1 MIKRNLFKIKN
12 ESGFSKG
19 DRSGFFIANKKSS
32 LPMGKRKNNMLPSIN
47 DEVLDAVH
55 NYRSSVPETIF
66 SKKQYG
72 EVLLKKVDL
81 KCKNQR
87 QKEYINM
94 IEEKEIIICVGESG
108 VGKSYLSIAKALE
121 LLKDSSKGY
130 EKIFIITPIVE
141 SEDNIG
147 FLKGSLQEKL
157 DPYLYSIY
165 YLIDKMVGEDTRRK
179 LVESEIVSPL
189 CISYLRGVN
198 IDNAILISDETQNM
212 TIKGI
217 KTLLTRIGFNSKF
230 ILSGD
235 INQIDRF
242 KNENDSG
249 LKYAYEN
256 LKDVEGVG
264 LFEFTKEDIVRNKI
278 IGEILERFK
287 PKTDLTTP
295 VVKKKRTT
303 KVVKNK
309 IDKEV

>member
-1 MIKRNLFKIKN
+1 MIKRSNLFNLKKPDFSSKN
-12 ESGFSKG
+12 
-19 DRSGFFIANKKSS
+19 RSGFFIANKKS
-32 LPMGKRKNNMLPSIN
+32 LVPMGKRKNSVLSSISE
-47 DEVLDAVH
+47 DEILDVVY
-55 NYRSSVPETIF
+55 NTRKLTTDLF
-66 SKKQYG
+66 TKKQYG
-72 EVLLKKVDL
+72 EVLLKKINI

-87 QKEYINM
+87 QKEYLNM
-94 IEEKEIIICVGESG
+94 IDEKEIIICVGESG
-108 VGKSYLSIAKALE
+108 VGKSYLSIAKALDLIKE
-121 LLKDSSKGY
+121 SSKGY

-147 FLKGSLQEKL
+147 YLKGDL
-157 DPYLYSIY
+157 DQKIFPYLYSMY
-165 YLIDKMVGEDTRRK
+165 YLIDKIVGEDTRKK

-242 KNENDSG
+242 KNENESG

-256 LKDVEGVG
+256 LGGIEGVG
-264 LFEFTKEDIVRNKI
+264 LFEFTKDDIVRNKI
-278 IGEILERFK
+278 IGDILDRFK
-287 PKTDLTTP
+287 PKQPEMTTE
-295 VVKKKRTT
+295 VI
-303 KVVKNK
+303 KNK
-309 IDKEV
+309 K

>member
-1 MIKRNLFKIKN
+1 
-12 ESGFSKG
+12 
-19 DRSGFFIANKKSS
+19 
-32 LPMGKRKNNMLPSIN
+32 MGKKRSNVLPSN
-47 DEVLDAVH
+47 AVEDLVESLY
-55 NYRSSVPETIF
+55 NSRKVSSDSLF

-72 EVLLKKVDL
+72 ESLLKKVHITY
-81 KCKNQR
+81 KNDKQR
-87 QKEYINM
+87 KYLELM
-94 IEEKEIIICVGESG
+94 DEKEITICVGESG

-121 LLKDSSKGY
+121 LLKDSSRGY

-147 FLKGSLQEKL
+147 FLKGSLTDKM

-165 YLIDKMVGEDTRRK
+165 YLMDKIVGEDVRK
-179 LVESEIVSPL
+179 KLLESEIVSPL

-217 KTLLTRIGFNSKF
+217 KTLLTRIGSNSKF

-249 LKYAYEN
+249 LKYAFEN
-256 LKDVEGVG
+256 LGDIEGVG
-264 LFEFTKEDIVRNKI
+264 LFEFSKEDIVRNKI
-278 IGEILERFK
+278 IGEILDRFK
-287 PKTDLTTP
+287 PKIEELS
-295 VVKKKRTT
+295 KKK
-303 KVVKNK
+303 N
-309 IDKEV
+309 

>member
-1 MIKRNLFKIKN
+1 MFDRAKLFDILEPYLIFYKK
-12 ESGFSKG
+12 K
-19 DRSGFFIANKKSS
+19 SGFFIANTKKSS
-32 LPMGKRKNNMLPSIN
+32 KLMGKRKNNMLSPLN
-47 DEVLDAVH
+47 ADEDVLDAIYNSRKNTNDV
-55 NYRSSVPETIF
+55 IF
-66 SKKQYG
+66 TKKQYA
-72 EVLLKKVDL
+72 EILLKKINL

-87 QKEYINM
+87 QKEFVNM
-94 IEEKEIIICVGESG
+94 IDENEITICVGESG

-165 YLIDKMVGEDTRRK
+165 YLIDKIVGEETRKK
-179 LVESEIVSPL
+179 LVENEIISSL
-189 CISYLRGVN
+189 AISYLRGVN

-249 LKYAYEN
+249 LKYAFEN
-256 LKDVEGVG
+256 LGEIEGVG
-264 LFEFTKEDIVRNKI
+264 LFEFSKDDIVRNKI
-278 IGEILERFK
+278 IGKILDKFK
-287 PKTDLTTP
+287 PKTVELMP
-295 VVKKKRTT
+295 LEKKKS
-303 KVVKNK
+303 KKG
-309 IDKEV
+309 E

>member
-1 MIKRNLFKIKN
+1 MIKRDLLKFNIKKPGV
-12 ESGFSKG
+12 SSK
-19 DRSGFFIANKKSS
+19 RPGFFIANKKSS
-32 LPMGKRKNNMLPSIN
+32 KTMAKRKNNMLSSLN
-47 DEVLDAVH
+47 ADDEILDVIY
-55 NYRSSVPETIF
+55 NTRKSTSETIF
-66 SKKQYG
+66 TKKQYA
-72 EVLLKKVDL
+72 EVILKKINL

-87 QKEYINM
+87 QKEFVNM
-94 IEEKEIIICVGESG
+94 IDEKEITICVGESG

-121 LLKDSSKGY
+121 LLKDSSRGY
-130 EKIFIITPIVE
+130 DKIFIITPIVE
-141 SEDNIG
+141 SEDNLG
-147 FLKGSLQEKL
+147 YLKGSLEDKM

-165 YLIDKMVGEDTRRK
+165 YLIDKMVGEETRKK
-179 LVESEIVSPL
+179 LVENEIISPL

-256 LKDVEGVG
+256 LVGIEGVG

-278 IGEILERFK
+278 IGEILEKFK
-287 PKTDLTTP
+287 PKIIETP
-295 VVKKKRTT
+295 VKEKKK
-303 KVVKNK
+303 K
-309 IDKEV
+309 IE

>member
-1 MIKRNLFKIKN
+1 MIKRLFKNKKPD
-12 ESGFSKG
+12 STLKG
-19 DRSGFFIANKKSS
+19 RSGFLFANKKSS
-32 LPMGKRKNNMLPSIN
+32 TNMAKRKNNMLSSIN
-47 DEVLDAVH
+47 ADDDVLDAVY
-55 NYRSSVPETIF
+55 NRRTTAEIMFT
-66 SKKQYG
+66 KKQYA
-72 EVLLKKVDL
+72 ETLLKRVSL

-87 QKEYINM
+87 QKEYVNM
-94 IEEKEIIICVGESG
+94 IEEKEITICVGESG

-121 LLKDSSKGY
+121 LLRDTSRGY
-130 EKIFIITPIVE
+130 EKIYIITPIVE

-147 FLKGSLQEKL
+147 FLKGSLTDKM

-165 YLIDKMVGEDTRRK
+165 YLVDKLVGEETRKK
-179 LVESEIVSPL
+179 LVDNEIICPL

-249 LKYAYEN
+249 LKYAYEH
-256 LKDVEGVG
+256 LQEIEGVG
-264 LFEFTKEDIVRNKI
+264 LFEFHKEDIVRNKI
-278 IGEILERFK
+278 IGEILDKFK
-287 PKTDLTTP
+287 PQEDKIMVVDTP
-295 VVKKKRTT
+295 IKKR
-303 KVVKNK
+303 
-309 IDKEV
+309 KELKG

>member
-1 MIKRNLFKIKN
+1 MIKRTLFKTKKPGV
-12 ESGFSKG
+12 SQRDK
-19 DRSGFFIANKKSS
+19 SGFFIANKKTSVT
-32 LPMGKRKNNMLPSIN
+32 MGKRKNNMLSPIN
-47 DEVLDAVH
+47 ADEDVLDDVCNHRRFTSDA
-55 NYRSSVPETIF
+55 IF
-66 SKKQYG
+66 TKKQYG
-72 EVLLKKVDL
+72 EVLLKKVNL
-81 KCKNQR
+81 KCKNQK
-87 QKEYINM
+87 QKEFINM

-147 FLKGSLQEKL
+147 FLKGSLTEKM

-165 YLIDKMVGEDTRRK
+165 YLIDKMVGEDTRKK
-179 LVESEIVSPL
+179 LVDNEIIAPL

-242 KNENDSG
+242 KNENESG

-256 LKDVEGVG
+256 LKDIDGVG

-278 IGEILERFK
+278 IGQILDKFK
-287 PKTDLTTP
+287 PKPIEVTP
-295 VVKKKRTT
+295 PVVVKKK
-303 KVVKNK
+303 KEK
-309 IDKEV
+309 IE

>member
-1 MIKRNLFKIKN
+1 MIKRSITLFNIKKPD
-12 ESGFSKG
+12 FSSKNK
-19 DRSGFFIANKKSS
+19 SGFFIANKKTS
-32 LPMGKRKNNMLPSIN
+32 LPMGKRKNNLLSSFSE
-47 DEVLDAVH
+47 DEILDVVY
-55 NYRSSVPETIF
+55 NTRKQIVPEQIF

-72 EVLLKKVDL
+72 ETLLKKVSI

-87 QKEYINM
+87 QKEYLNM
-94 IEEKEIIICVGESG
+94 IDEKEIVICVGESG

-130 EKIFIITPIVE
+130 DKIFIITPIVE

-147 FLKGSLQEKL
+147 FLKGTLSEKL
-157 DPYLYSIY
+157 DPYLYSVY
-165 YLIDKMVGEDTRRK
+165 YLIDKIVGEDTRRK

-256 LKDVEGVG
+256 LGEIEGVG

-278 IGEILERFK
+278 IGEILDRFK
-287 PKTDLTTP
+287 PKQIEITTP
-295 VVKKKRTT
+295 VVKKKREKGGT
-303 KVVKNK
+303 
-309 IDKEV
+309 

>member
-1 MIKRNLFKIKN
+1 MFDRTKLFNTKKPGLISKRDK
-12 ESGFSKG
+12 
-19 DRSGFFIANKKSS
+19 SGFFIANKKT
-32 LPMGKRKNNMLPSIN
+32 LKLMGKRRNNMLSPLN
-47 DEVLDAVH
+47 ADEDILDAV
-55 NYRSSVPETIF
+55 YSSRRISNDTLF
-66 SKKQYG
+66 TKKQYA
-72 EVLLKKVDL
+72 EVLLKKVNL
-81 KCKNQR
+81 KCKSQR
-87 QKEYINM
+87 QKEFVNM
-94 IEEKEIIICVGESG
+94 IDEKEITICVGESG

-121 LLKDSSKGY
+121 LIKDSSKGY

-147 FLKGSLQEKL
+147 FLKGSLTEKL

-165 YLIDKMVGEDTRRK
+165 YLIDKIVGEEVRKK
-179 LVESEIVSPL
+179 LVENEVISPL

-249 LKYAYEN
+249 LKYAFEN
-256 LKDVEGVG
+256 LREIEGIG
-264 LFEFTKEDIVRNKI
+264 LFEFTKEDIVRNRI
-278 IGEILERFK
+278 IGEILEKFK
-287 PKTDLTTP
+287 PKTVEQTLVQTP
-295 VVKKKRTT
+295 KRKKKGDT
-303 KVVKNK
+303 
-309 IDKEV
+309 I

>member
-1 MIKRNLFKIKN
+1 MIKRNLFKIIKPD
-12 ESGFSKG
+12 FSRG
-19 DRSGFFIANKKSS
+19 DKSGFFVANKKTSVT
-32 LPMGKRKNNMLPSIN
+32 MGKRKNNMLSPIN
-47 DEVLDAVH
+47 ANEEILEDIYNTRKASNDALF
-55 NYRSSVPETIF
+55 T
-66 SKKQYG
+66 KKQYG
-72 EVLLKKVDL
+72 EILLRGINI

-87 QKEYINM
+87 QKEYMNM
-94 IEEKEIIICVGESG
+94 IDKKEIIICVGESG

-121 LLKDSSKGY
+121 LLKDSSRGY

-165 YLIDKMVGEDTRRK
+165 YLIDKIVGEDVRKK
-179 LVESEIVSPL
+179 LVENEIVSPL

-256 LKDVEGVG
+256 LRDVEGVG

-278 IGEILERFK
+278 IGDILEKFK
-287 PKTDLTTP
+287 PKTVELIP
-295 VVKKKRTT
+295 LEKKKS
-303 KVVKNK
+303 KKG
-309 IDKEV
+309 E